1 MRTMRKIV
9 KIEPYYEPRMWGGG
23 SRLKEEFHY
32 ATDVAPLGEV
42 YNVVALPGH
51 ADCFVPEMNCTLSQL
66 YVSCPE
72 WFECETKELPIRVNI
87 LDPMADL
94 SIQIHP
100 DDAFAKQYNG
110 GRGKPEAWVILDA
123 PTDGY
128 IEFGHHAKTH
138 EQFETWSTE
147 RKWDKLLRYLKTPV
161 GGFID
166 IPAGTLHAIGK
177 GVLTYNISRNADC
190 TLRLYDYD
198 RIDPATGAKRAIQV
212 EEVLE
217 NVNIPDRMIEF
228 QMFPSVSEH
237 GCLVTRYW
245 DEPGLYTLYR
255 IETKEKGRFLH
266 DAFAFYTCVKGKGT
280 INGIP
285 VRQGETVLVPCHSGW
300 LELEG
305 EMDLFL
311 ASYRNEKNNGAEKIK
326 LQMALDDVDMETAI
340 KLVEQTCQ
348 AVDIVEVGTPMIIKY
363 GVEPIRRIK
372 KQFPDIEVLADTK
385 IMDAGF
391 CEAEEAF
398 KAGADYVTV
407 LGVSDDGTIQGCIEA
422 AAKYKGK
429 TVADMICVTDLA
441 ERTKQLEQLGVD
453 FVSVHVGVDQQA
465 KGRTPLDDLKV
476 IKNAANHVKVSVAGG
491 IGPDSIDQYRGLG
504 PDVVIAGSAL
514 AHSSDPQKTAA
525 LLKERL

>member
-66 YVSCPE
+66 YGSCPE

-138 EQFETWSTE
+138 EQFKTWSTE

-177 GVLTYNISRNADC
+177 WVLTYNISRNADC

-217 NVNIPDRMIEF
+217 NVNIPDRLIEF

-237 GCLVTRYW
+237 GCQVSATGTRR
-245 DEPGLYTLYR
+245 GCIRCTGSKR
-255 IETKEKGRFLH
+255 RRRGVSFMMRSRFIRVCRGKERSTGFLSGRERR
-266 DAFAFYTCVKGKGT
+266 C
-280 INGIP
+280 
-285 VRQGETVLVPCHSGW
+285 
-300 LELEG
+300 
-305 EMDLFL
+305 LFL
-311 ASYRNEKNNGAEKIK
+311 AIAAGSSWKERWICLWPATAMKERIEK
-326 LQMALDDVDMETAI
+326 
-340 KLVEQTCQ
+340 
-348 AVDIVEVGTPMIIKY
+348 
-363 GVEPIRRIK
+363 
-372 KQFPDIEVLADTK
+372 
-385 IMDAGF
+385 
-391 CEAEEAF
+391 EEDF
-398 KAGADYVTV
+398 F
-407 LGVSDDGTIQGCIEA
+407 L
-422 AAKYKGK
+422 
-429 TVADMICVTDLA
+429 TDL
-441 ERTKQLEQLGVD
+441 
-453 FVSVHVGVDQQA
+453 
-465 KGRTPLDDLKV
+465 
-476 IKNAANHVKVSVAGG
+476 
-491 IGPDSIDQYRGLG
+491 
-504 PDVVIAGSAL
+504 
-514 AHSSDPQKTAA
+514 
-525 LLKERL
+525 